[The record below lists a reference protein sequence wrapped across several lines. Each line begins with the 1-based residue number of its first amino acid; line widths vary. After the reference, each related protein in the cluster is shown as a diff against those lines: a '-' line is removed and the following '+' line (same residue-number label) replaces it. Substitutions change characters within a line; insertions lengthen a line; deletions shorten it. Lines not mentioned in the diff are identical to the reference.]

1 LGGNPGI
8 SFILPKNLL
17 NGKNYPEALEKI
29 KYRGN
34 VFCPFMQS
42 AIGDNIMNTKRV
54 LLLILL
60 VLAVGCSREVK
71 KEYYP
76 DGNLKAVLNYKKGKL
91 EGIAKYY
98 YENGNLKERV
108 NYRKGKRERT
118 GTVYYESGE
127 LKVEMTYEDGKLISE
142 KQYDKQGNLIKG

>member
-1 LGGNPGI
+1 
-8 SFILPKNLL
+8 
-17 NGKNYPEALEKI
+17 
-29 KYRGN
+29 
-34 VFCPFMQS
+34 
-42 AIGDNIMNTKRV
+42 MNTKRV

-76 DGNLKAVLNYKKGKL
+76 DGNLKAVLNYKKGEL

-118 GTVYYESGE
+118 GTAYYESGE